1 MMVKLYELTNS
12 MLGLRALD
20 DDQAVIDTIEGLE
33 MQFNDK
39 AANVIMYE
47 RDIKTDMEAI
57 DSEITRLKA
66 RRDSMKRR
74 LDSMRNYLRE
84 NMERAGIK
92 RIDCPLFT
100 ITCAEGR
107 PIAEIESIDELPDD
121 CVRIETKIVPDKT
134 RILQKLKD
142 NEDVPGAKL
151 SKSLSSI
158 RVK

>member
-1 MMVKLYELTNS
+1 MVKLYELTNS
-12 MLGLRALD
+12 MLGLRAMD

-47 RDIKTDMEAI
+47 RDIKTDVEAI
-57 DSEITRLKA
+57 DGEISRLKA
-66 RRDSMKRR
+66 RRDSMMRR

-107 PIAEIESIDELPDD
+107 PMAEIENIDELPDD
-121 CVRIETKIVPDKT
+121 CVRVETKIVPDKV

-151 SKSLSSI
+151 GKSLSSI